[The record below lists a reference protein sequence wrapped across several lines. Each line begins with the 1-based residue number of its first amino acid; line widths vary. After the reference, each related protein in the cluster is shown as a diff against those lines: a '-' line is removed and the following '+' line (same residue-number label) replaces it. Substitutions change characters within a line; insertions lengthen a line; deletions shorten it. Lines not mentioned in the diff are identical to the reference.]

1 MSQQCTQSRR
11 ERLTLAVAAAL
22 LLLLAATASYLTI
35 PSVAWAGA
43 TDPSGLADRSAPSTP
58 VYESAVDLYVMPG
71 REY

>member
-1 MSQQCTQSRR
+1 MSEHYTLSRR

-22 LLLLAATASYLTI
+22 LLVLAATASYLTVQ
-35 PSVAWAGA
+35 SVAWAGA
-43 TDPSGLADRSAPSTP
+43 TDPSSLADRSAPAAP